1 MYQYDQYDQAMVDA
15 RVEEFRDQVRR
26 RMAGELTEDQF
37 KPLRLMNGLYLQ
49 LHAYMLRVAI
59 PYGTLDSRQMRMLAH
74 IARKYDR
81 DYGHFTTRQ
90 NIQYNWI
97 KLEDA
102 GDILAD
108 LASVEMHAIQTSGNC
123 IRNISSDQYAG
134 AAADEVAD
142 PRPWAELLRQWSS
155 FHPEFSYLPRKFKI
169 AVIAS
174 DEDRAAMRLHDIGIQ
189 LIERDGKL
197 GAAFYVG
204 GGMGRTPMIAPL
216 IKDYVPIEDF
226 LSYAEACLRVY
237 NRYGRRDNIYKAR
250 IKILI
255 HELGAAEYARQVE
268 AEFAAVKSLG
278 IDPPPAELERIG
290 AFFAPPAF
298 EHFPFASSEVERPM
312 GLGRFP
318 GVSTSL
324 DINGGDS
331 LASDPDFAVWL
342 DQNVKPHKA
351 PGYAIVNISL
361 KPVGGIPGDATS
373 AQIDVMADLAERF
386 SFDELRVTHAQNIV
400 LPHVAQRDLF
410 AVWSALRDAALA
422 DANLDLISDI
432 IACPGL
438 DYCSLAN
445 ARSIPVAQKIA
456 LRFADQNRQRE
467 LGELKLKI
475 SGCINA
481 CGHHHA
487 GHIGIL
493 GVDRKGVENYQ
504 LLLGGSGAEDVSLGT
519 ITGPGFDEDGIVD
532 AVERVT
538 DKYLELREQGE
549 RFVDTFRR
557 AGMAPFKEAIYG

>member
-1 MYQYDQYDQAMVDA
+1 MYKYDEYDQQMVDA
-15 RVEEFRDQVRR
+15 RVAEFADQVKRR
-26 RMAGELTEDQF
+26 LAGEITEDQF

-49 LHAYMLRVAI
+49 LHAYMLRVAV
-59 PYGTLDSRQMRMLAH
+59 PYGTLDGRQMRMLAH

-102 GDILAD
+102 PAILAD

-123 IRNISSDQYAG
+123 IRNISSDQWAG
-134 AAADEVAD
+134 AAADELTD

-169 AVIAS
+169 AVIAAE
-174 DEDRAAMRLHDIGIQ
+174 EDRAAMRLHDIGIQ
-189 LIERDGKL
+189 IVEKDGVH

-216 IKDYVPIEDF
+216 IKDFVPLDDL
-226 LSYAEACLRVY
+226 LSYTEACLRVY

-255 HELGAAEYARQVE
+255 HELGADEYRRQVE
-268 AEFAAVKSLG
+268 EEFAHVKSLG
-278 IDPPPAELERIG
+278 IDPPKAEYDRI
-290 AFFAPPAF
+290 AAQFAMP
-298 EHFPFASSEVERPM
+298 
-312 GLGRFP
+312 
-318 GVSTSL
+318 SL
-324 DINGGDS
+324 DLS
-331 LASDPDFAVWL
+331 ASDEIDRTDPDFAVWV
-342 DQNVKPHKA
+342 DQNVAAHKV
-351 PGYAIVNISL
+351 PGHAIVNISL
-361 KPVGGIPGDATS
+361 KPLGGIPGDASS
-373 AQIDVMADLAERF
+373 AQIDLMADLAEKF
-386 SFDELRVTHAQNIV
+386 SHDELRVTHAQNIV
-400 LPHVAQRDLF
+400 LPHVRKADLF
-410 AVWSALRDAALA
+410 AIWQALDAADLA
-422 DANLDLISDI
+422 TPNLDLISDI

-456 LRFADQNRQRE
+456 QRFSDPARQRD

-493 GVDRKGVENYQ
+493 GVDRKGTENYQ

-532 AVERVT
+532 AIERVT
-538 DKYLELREQGE
+538 DKYLSERTDGE
-549 RFVDTFRR
+549 RFVDTYRR
-557 AGMAPFKEAIYG
+557 VGMAPFKEAIYG

>member
-1 MYQYDQYDQAMVDA
+1 MYKYDEYDHAMVGA
-15 RVEEFRDQVRR
+15 RVAEFSDQVRR
-26 RMAGELTEDQF
+26 RLAGEITEDQF

-49 LHAYMLRVAI
+49 LHAYMLRVAV

-102 GDILAD
+102 PAILED

-123 IRNISSDQYAG
+123 IRNISSDQWAG
-134 AAADEVAD
+134 AAADEITD

-169 AVIAS
+169 AVIAA

-189 LIERDGKL
+189 IVEKDGVH

-216 IKDYVPIEDF
+216 IKDFVPLEDM

-255 HELGAAEYARQVE
+255 HELGADEYRRQVE
-268 AEFAAVKSLG
+268 EEWAHVKSLG
-278 IDPPPAELERIG
+278 IDPPKAEFDRI
-290 AFFAPPAF
+290 AAQFAPPALD
-298 EHFPFASSEVERPM
+298 ASAPDEIDR
-312 GLGRFP
+312 
-318 GVSTSL
+318 
-324 DINGGDS
+324 
-331 LASDPDFAVWL
+331 SDPDFAVWL
-342 DQNVKPHKA
+342 DQNVAAHKV
-351 PGYAIVNISL
+351 PGHAIVNISL
-361 KPVGGIPGDATS
+361 KPVGGIPGDASS
-373 AQIDVMADLAERF
+373 AQIDLMADLAEKY
-386 SFDELRVTHAQNIV
+386 SHDELRVTHAQNIV
-400 LPHVAQRDLF
+400 LPHVRKADLY
-410 AVWSALRDAALA
+410 AIWQALDAAGLA
-422 DANLDLISDI
+422 TPNLDLISDI

-456 LRFADQNRQRE
+456 TRFSDLGRQKE

-493 GVDRKGVENYQ
+493 GVDRKGTENYQ

-532 AVERVT
+532 AIERVT
-538 DKYLELREQGE
+538 DKYLAERTEGE

-557 AGMAPFKEAIYG
+557 VGMAPFKEAIYG

>member
-1 MYQYDQYDQAMVDA
+1 MYKYDTYDQAIVDA
-15 RVEEFRDQVRR
+15 RVEEFRDQVKRR
-26 RMAGELTEDQF
+26 LAGEMTEDQF

-49 LHAYMLRVAI
+49 LHAYMLRVAV
-59 PYGTLDSRQMRMLAH
+59 PYGTLDSRQMHVLAH

-81 DYGHFTTRQ
+81 GYGHFTTRQ

-97 KLEDA
+97 KLEECPDL
-102 GDILAD
+102 LAE
-108 LASVEMHAIQTSGNC
+108 LAAVEMHAIQTSGNC

-142 PRPWAELLRQWSS
+142 PRPWAELLRQWST

-174 DEDRAAMRLHDIGIQ
+174 PEDRAAMRLHDIGIELVKQ
-189 LIERDGKL
+189 DGVL
-197 GAAFYVG
+197 GGRVFVG
-204 GGMGRTPMIAPL
+204 GGMGRTPMIAPE
-216 IKDYVPIEDF
+216 INPFVRAEDL
-226 LSYAEACLRVY
+226 LSYIEACLRVY

-250 IKILI
+250 IKILV
-255 HELGAAEYARQVE
+255 HEIGADEYRRQV
-268 AEFAAVKSLG
+268 ADEFAHVKTLG
-278 IDPPPAELERIG
+278 IDPPLAELKRIS

-298 EHFPFASSEVERPM
+298 EKIGTVPIYEVNR
-312 GLGRFP
+312 
-318 GVSTSL
+318 
-324 DINGGDS
+324 
-331 LASDPDFAVWL
+331 SDPDFAVWF
-342 DQNVKPHKA
+342 DQQVKPHKQA
-351 PGYAIVNISL
+351 GYAIVNISL
-361 KPVGGIPGDATS
+361 KPIGGIPGDAS
-373 AQIDVMADLAERF
+373 ADQIDVMAELAKTY

-400 LPHVAQRDLF
+400 LPHVAKRDLH
-410 AVWSALRDAALA
+410 AVWQKLREAELA

-456 LRFADQNRQRE
+456 TRFADMGRQRD

-504 LLLGGSGAEDVSLGT
+504 LTFGGSGAEDVSIGK
-519 ITGPGFDEDGIVD
+519 IIGPGFDEDGVVH
-532 AVERVT
+532 AVEKATEVY
-538 DKYLELREQGE
+538 KSLREGEE
-549 RFVDTFRR
+549 RFIDTYRR
-557 AGMAPFKEAIYG
+557 VGLDPFKEAIYG